1 MRSGDPAPAAFSLL
15 PLETGAERFCARHPR
30 VWHVIE
36 ADGLEGARLHG
47 LRPAAELRTLAGM
60 AEDYR
65 NRPDFLPVALPGGG
79 GAVLR
84 PQLMLD
90 DDLLPTLTG
99 EYAGRPDLWRRLID
113 SHVFFWATADR
124 RDRFLNAVTWARRR
138 SPGARSSHRPV
149 VLEWDTRRLLAAHGD
164 AASYSVINT
173 GSTVRGGARTRRDET
188 TFRPVRDFAAERR
201 PAAEL
206 AVRAATP
213 VQFADG
219 LVSPLP

>member
-1 MRSGDPAPAAFSLL
+1 MPQASLL
-15 PLETGAERFCARHPR
+15 PAAGPDAGIQRFCTRYPR

-47 LRPAAELRTLAGM
+47 LRPAIELRALAGLV
-60 AEDYR
+60 DDHQ
-65 NRPDFLPVALPGGG
+65 NRPDFLPLVLPGGG

-90 DDLLPTLTG
+90 ADLTPTLAG
-99 EYAGRPDLWRRLID
+99 AYLGRPDLWRRLID

-124 RDRFLNAVTWARRR
+124 RDRFLNAVTWARRQ
-138 SPGARSSHRPV
+138 SPGARSSKRPV
-149 VLEWDTRRLLAAHGD
+149 MLEWDTQALLTVHGA

-188 TFRPVRDFAAERR
+188 TFRPVAEFASEKK

-206 AVRAATP
+206 AIRATVR
-213 VQFADG
+213 FGDG
-219 LVSPLP
+219 LVSPP